1 MVSGVFKKTEQF
13 YIVAHSY
20 GSILAIELARLLE
33 RCGKTG
39 KLIIIDGGPA
49 ILRHMFN
56 RIVTEK
62 NVLDNVL
69 IQLAI
74 NIFPVDVVKNELKN
88 DLDHC
93 TTNEQKISKFLEKSS
108 HLMKSM
114 NEQRI
119 RQMIEGIANRIKS
132 IENLEYFSLLPKIE
146 STILLLRPLIGRVQ
160 NLVEDYELSN
170 CTNGMI
176 TVDFI
181 DGDHNT
187 MLSNLTLIS
196 LINQNSP
203 GSLL

>member
-1 MVSGVFKKTEQF
+1 M
-13 YIVAHSY
+13 
-20 GSILAIELARLLE
+20 
-33 RCGKTG
+33 G

-56 RIVTEK
+56 RIITDK

-69 IQLAI
+69 IQLAL
-74 NIFPVDVVKNELKN
+74 NIFPVDVVKNEFKN

-93 TTNEQKISKFLEKSS
+93 TTNEQKINKFLQKSG
-108 HLMKSM
+108 HLMPSM
-114 NEQRI
+114 DEKRI

-146 STILLLRPLIGRVQ
+146 SKIILLRPLIGRVQ
-160 NLVEDYELSN
+160 SLAEDYDLSN
-170 CTNGMI
+170 CTNGTI

-181 DGDHNT
+181 DGNHNT
-187 MLSNLTLIS
+187 MLSNSSLIS
-196 LINQNSP
+196 LINKNSP